1 MEKIFIYRQLGVML
15 RSGVHV
21 VKALEAVAHCC
32 KYKDEQNI
40 WLEVSQEVCRG
51 STLTQAWSS
60 HPEYFEL
67 IEVGLIKAGEASCA
81 LDEICFD
88 ISKFFSMELEL
99 KRKLSSALQYPLTV
113 CLGFAV
119 LSCLVAL
126 HIIPSFAPIFDS
138 LARLPLPT
146 LVLLSFVSLLQNK
159 ALWAICGSSVL
170 AFCLALKTY
179 RFSSYGQRKWQM
191 FVLTVPLLGKIVR
204 NIVTARFCHTLA
216 VLLRSG
222 LPLNSSLQ
230 ITGLALANYPLA
242 SALEHTISGVNQ
254 GYEFSEALQIGKYFS
269 KTFIN
274 AMHVA
279 TEANSLDDVL
289 ERLSKF
295 YNEQVNCDISKFTVL
310 IEPVLLCVMG
320 VGTAGVLLALFAPLY
335 EFINLSAV
343 L

>member
-1 MEKIFIYRQLGVML
+1 MEKIFIYRQLGVMI

-32 KYKDEQNI
+32 KCKDEQNI
-40 WLEVSQEVCRG
+40 WSEVSQEVCRG
-51 STLTQAWSS
+51 STLTQAWSLY
-60 HPEYFEL
+60 PGYFDL

-81 LDEICFD
+81 LDEICLD

-113 CLGFAV
+113 CLGFIA
-119 LSCLVAL
+119 LSFMVAL
-126 HIIPSFAPIFDS
+126 HIIPSFTPIFES
-138 LARLPLPT
+138 LAKLPLPT
-146 LVLLSFVSLLQNK
+146 LVLLSLVSLLQSK
-159 ALWAICGSSVL
+159 ALWVIFGSLVL
-170 AFCLALKTY
+170 VFCLALKTY

-191 FVLTVPLLGKIVR
+191 FVLTVPLLGKIVK
-204 NIVTARFCHTLA
+204 NIIIARFCHTLA

-242 SALEHTISGVNQ
+242 SALEYTISSVNQ
-254 GYEFSEALQIGKYFS
+254 GCEFSEALQMGKYFP
-269 KTFIN
+269 KTFTDAI
-274 AMHVA
+274 HVA
-279 TEANSLDDVL
+279 MEANSLDAVL

-295 YNEQVNCDISKFTVL
+295 YNEQVNGEISRFSVL

-320 VGTAGVLLALFAPLY
+320 ISTAGVLLALFAPLY